1 MRGWPSGEG
10 VPAESQCCGGPGAAG
25 TFTRCAFVRSRWAGC
40 LAEVGR
46 GVAKVTQPF
55 QNWASVSSVNVGP
68 RASKP
73 DGCGQAEQRTVF
85 QAEVPAVVGEAGA
98 SGQEFLPE
106 WTPCPQQGQGRGPSH
121 CSTLDRLPLETSPH
135 GPRGGFRR
143 RAEPASAAGA
153 APHSEGGPGPCGQL
167 HTVPGVPRTPSAVIV

>member
-25 TFTRCAFVRSRWAGC
+25 AFTRCAFVRSRWAGC

-85 QAEVPAVVGEAGA
+85 QAEAPAVVGEAGA
-98 SGQEFLPE
+98 SGQEFCRSGPPAPNKARAEAPATAAHWTGCPWRRVLMGPE
-106 WTPCPQQGQGRGPSH
+106 GVSADGPSRLRQQGQ
-121 CSTLDRLPLETSPH
+121 LPT
-135 GPRGGFRR
+135 PRGVLDPAVSCTQSQVYPARPRR
-143 RAEPASAAGA
+143 
-153 APHSEGGPGPCGQL
+153 
-167 HTVPGVPRTPSAVIV
+167 